1 LELLLS
7 GRGVGATLP
16 VRRWRADHLM
26 AVLAPIEKCSAAPR
40 ADEPSAT
47 ASTTRSRKSRE

>member
-16 VRRWRADHLM
+16 VSRWRADHLM
-26 AVLAPIEKCSAAPR
+26 AVLAPTE
-40 ADEPSAT
+40 
-47 ASTTRSRKSRE
+47 